1 MTTEH
6 IILAIFL
13 FLIISILY
21 SSVGQ
26 AGASGYLAVMVLLS
40 FAPETIKPTSLIL
53 NIVVATIAS
62 IKYLRADYFDRRL
75 FIVLIITSLPMAFLG
90 GYLPITPKF
99 FKLLAGLFLI
109 VASFL
114 LLAKEYFNK
123 PEVPKSELPTK
134 QMTVTFGLITG
145 SIIGLISGLIGVG
158 GGIFLSPILIMGKWT
173 TVKKVSGITA
183 LFILFNSIAGLSG
196 HIAALNKIDHNI
208 IYWVIAVVIGGLTGS
223 YLGTIKFNNRVL
235 VICLFL
241 VLLTAGLKFVF
252 IDFVK

>member
-26 AGASGYLAVMVLLS
+26 AGASGYLAVMALLS
-40 FAPETIKPTSLIL
+40 FAPESIKPTSLIL

-114 LLAKEYFNK
+114 LLAKE
-123 PEVPKSELPTK
+123 
-134 QMTVTFGLITG
+134 
-145 SIIGLISGLIGVG
+145 
-158 GGIFLSPILIMGKWT
+158 
-173 TVKKVSGITA
+173 
-183 LFILFNSIAGLSG
+183 
-196 HIAALNKIDHNI
+196 
-208 IYWVIAVVIGGLTGS
+208 
-223 YLGTIKFNNRVL
+223 
-235 VICLFL
+235 
-241 VLLTAGLKFVF
+241 
-252 IDFVK
+252 